1 MRSVFLLCTRDTTC
15 PTMTTDDWSHVHV
28 KLDPEMKD
36 NWEEYVEQDKELSTV
51 SALVRTSVQKE
62 IDGDYDDAEAK
73 YDEVI
78 ESLTNV
84 ETQVNQVSTTL
95 QMLRTENVEQTEMEQ
110 MLETVISRMESLSGA
125 SDIEG

>member
-1 MRSVFLLCTRDTTC
+1 
-15 PTMTTDDWSHVHV
+15 MTTDDWSHVHV